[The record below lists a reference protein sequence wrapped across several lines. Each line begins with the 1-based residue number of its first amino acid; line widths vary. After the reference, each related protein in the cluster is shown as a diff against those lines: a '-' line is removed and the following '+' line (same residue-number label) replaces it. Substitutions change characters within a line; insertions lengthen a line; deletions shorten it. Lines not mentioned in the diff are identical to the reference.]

1 MKIRDIAIYAGA
13 AAVLTAAVLFVDIK
27 TPEEYYALHPAAVTE
42 DGEYVTIRVDCSAAV
57 GRAEGLP
64 GDGTMLD
71 GKYALSSG
79 DSVYDVA
86 ARVLRYEG
94 IDFATKGGRAVYI
107 SGIGGLEEF
116 DMGAES
122 GWIYTVNG
130 DTPGVN
136 CGEYQPES
144 GDEIEFKYVDEFF
157 GEAGR

>member
-64 GDGTMLD
+64 GDGTMLE

-136 CGEYQPES
+136 CGEYQPEN
-144 GDEIEFKYVDEFF
+144 GDEIVFKYVDEFF

>member
-1 MKIRDIAIYAGA
+1 MKIRDIAIFAGA
-13 AAVLTAAVLFVDIK
+13 AAVLAAAVLFVDIK

-42 DGEYVTIRVDCSAAV
+42 DGEFVTIRVDCSAAV

-64 GDGTMLD
+64 EDGTMLD
-71 GKYALSSG
+71 GKYALTEG
-79 DSVYDVA
+79 ESVYDVT

-94 IDFATKGGRAVYI
+94 IDFGTKGGRAVYI

-116 DMGAES
+116 ELGAES

-130 DTPGVN
+130 TAPGIN
-136 CGEYQPES
+136 CGEYQPEC
-144 GDEIEFKYVDEFF
+144 GDEIEFVYVDKFF